1 MKKTQNHQLCL
12 WDPEDRIRREDFNA
26 DNAELDA
33 ALAGQTA
40 ALAGKLG
47 RTEYILPPVEQE
59 ILGLRNLYFP
69 QHDWN
74 QWDRAELLVDCT
86 PEACVEGDGIEIGV
100 DRGLPIFSIK
110 VIQPAVLVFLPM
122 RDASRPLQGYALTDK
137 VNPFFLDIPFS
148 RFNNLR
154 LLALG
159 SNNIPGPFRFQ
170 FYGMR

>member
-1 MKKTQNHQLCL
+1 M
-12 WDPEDRIRREDFNA
+12 
-26 DNAELDA
+26 
-33 ALAGQTA
+33 
-40 ALAGKLG
+40 
-47 RTEYILPPVEQE
+47 
-59 ILGLRNLYFP
+59 
-69 QHDWN
+69 
-74 QWDRAELLVDCT
+74 
-86 PEACVEGDGIEIGV
+86 